1 MKFKQPFIN
10 FLIELCL
17 IIFSIAL
24 LSSVICLANTNPLY
38 LLIIMLAIV
47 SISIFLY
54 ILVSILD
61 ILNRQVL
68 IKDRHK
74 YTYWKLLK
82 MWFNDNIYG
91 N

>member
-10 FLIELCL
+10 FLIK
-17 IIFSIAL
+17 L
-24 LSSVICLANTNPLY
+24 LMVISGITILSLVIYLGVNYPLY
-38 LLIIMLAIV
+38 LLIIMLTIV
-47 SISIFLY
+47 SIFIFLF
-54 ILVSILD
+54 ILINILD
-61 ILNRQVL
+61 ALDRQVL
-68 IKDRHK
+68 IRDRHK